1 MIWRC
6 RSSSFY
12 KDVTSIEKLWLFNSF
27 FWHLL
32 PGVSEREFV
41 ERKTPQRVL
50 QEQTEEMLSEPEKV
64 IYYVIENEI
73 ALGF

>member
-1 MIWRC
+1 MGHLVSIKMSLLYK
-6 RSSSFY
+6 SSYF
-12 KDVTSIEKLWLFNSF
+12 FNSF

-64 IYYVIENEI
+64 IYFVTENEI

>member
-1 MIWRC
+1 M
-6 RSSSFY
+6 
-12 KDVTSIEKLWLFNSF
+12 
-27 FWHLL
+27 L
-32 PGVSEREFV
+32 PGVSKREFV

>member
-1 MIWRC
+1 M
-6 RSSSFY
+6 
-12 KDVTSIEKLWLFNSF
+12 
-27 FWHLL
+27 
-32 PGVSEREFV
+32 
-41 ERKTPQRVL
+41 ERKTSQRVL